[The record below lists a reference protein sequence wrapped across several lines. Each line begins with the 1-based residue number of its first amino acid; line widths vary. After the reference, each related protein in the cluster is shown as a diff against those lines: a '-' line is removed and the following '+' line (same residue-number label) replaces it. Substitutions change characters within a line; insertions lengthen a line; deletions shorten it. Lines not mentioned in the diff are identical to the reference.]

1 MSQWGSMKEK
11 DGSKST
17 ILVDM
22 PPFVFIIIVF
32 IAAYTIPHLLS
43 KPDINA
49 KNDVTIPAI
58 SALPFIVSFVL
69 MGIGLVLFVVSKIS
83 VFKKGL
89 LLSFGYKSMKPLY
102 RALYIIGY
110 ILMAISSI
118 GLVFMIIAH

>member
-1 MSQWGSMKEK
+1 MSQWSSIKEK
-11 DGSKST
+11 DGAKST

-32 IAAYTIPHLLS
+32 IAAYTIPHFLS
-43 KPDINA
+43 TPDITV
-49 KNDVTIPAI
+49 KKDVTISAI
-58 SALPFIVSFVL
+58 SALPFIVCFVL

-102 RALYIIGY
+102 RALYIVGY
-110 ILMAISSI
+110 LLMAISSV
-118 GLVFMIIAH
+118 GLVFMIITH